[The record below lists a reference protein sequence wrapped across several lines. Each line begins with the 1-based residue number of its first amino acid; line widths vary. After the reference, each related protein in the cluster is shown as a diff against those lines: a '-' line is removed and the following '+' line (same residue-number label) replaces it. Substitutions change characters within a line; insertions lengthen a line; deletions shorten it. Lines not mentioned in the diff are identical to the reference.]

1 MSNHSN
7 YEGKA
12 NGVREARSSIHVNT
26 AHGKLGKVIRKM
38 RVVEVEQQEGGGA
51 GAWERLT
58 AKMWSARSLGLASH
72 GFYHFLFL

>member
-26 AHGKLGKVIRKM
+26 AHGKLGKAFRKM
-38 RVVEVEQQEGGGA
+38 SVVEVEQQEGRA
-51 GAWERLT
+51 EALEWLT
-58 AKMWSARSLGLASH
+58 AKI
-72 GFYHFLFL
+72 